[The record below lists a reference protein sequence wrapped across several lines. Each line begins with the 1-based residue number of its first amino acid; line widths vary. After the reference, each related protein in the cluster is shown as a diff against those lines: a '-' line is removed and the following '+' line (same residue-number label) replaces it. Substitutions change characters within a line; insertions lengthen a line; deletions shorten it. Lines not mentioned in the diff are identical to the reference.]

1 MFNFKFLFL
10 VLLVLTG
17 CENSN
22 NHHLENVTQLS
33 FEGDNGEAYFN
44 ADNSKVIFQS
54 KRNNNE
60 CDKLYIVDIDG
71 KNFNEF
77 PLKDGAFTCAYF
89 SLDDRYIFFSSTMHL
104 GQECPEIY
112 KDPNPRK
119 YIWPLRDYE
128 VFRYANGEVVQLT
141 NHPGYNAETTI
152 HPTEERL
159 IFTSLRDGDIN
170 LFEMD
175 YNGENIIQITTEYG
189 YDGGAFYSPEGDR
202 IVWRAWYPSTQEQ
215 KDQWKNNLTKKF
227 IESVPLDIYV
237 AQRDGSN
244 KIRLT
249 DNGATNWAPSWHP
262 DGKHIVFSSN
272 MDDWRDDYNA
282 YGSNFEIYM
291 INIMS
296 KKLIRLTENNTFDSF
311 PVFSK
316 DGKKLVFSSNREADN
331 PRNTNIFIADIVNK

>member
-1 MFNFKFLFL
+1 MFSFRLFAL
-10 VLLVLTG
+10 IILFYG
-17 CENSN
+17 CEQPVNY
-22 NHHLENVTQLS
+22 HLENVTQLS
-33 FEGDNGEAYFN
+33 FQGDNGEAYFN

-71 KNFNEF
+71 NNFTEF
-77 PLKDGAFTCAYF
+77 PLKDGAFTCAYY

-104 GQECPEIY
+104 GQECPDIY

-128 VFRYANGEVVQLT
+128 IFRYANGKAVQLT

-152 HPTEERL
+152 HPTEEKV

-175 YNGENIIQITTEYG
+175 YNGENVIQITTEYG

-202 IVWRAWYPSTQEQ
+202 IVWRAWYPSTQEE

-237 AQRDGSN
+237 AQRDGSK

-249 DNGATNWAPSWHP
+249 YNGATNWAPSWHP
-262 DGKHIVFSSN
+262 DGEHIVFSSN

-282 YGSNFEIYM
+282 YGSNFELYM
-291 INIMS
+291 INIKT
-296 KKLIRLTENNTFDSF
+296 KKLIRLTENTTFDSF

-316 DGKKLVFSSNREADN
+316 DGKKLAFSSNRDAEN

>member
-1 MFNFKFLFL
+1 MFNFRFLFL
-10 VLLVLTG
+10 IFLVITG

-22 NHHLENVTQLS
+22 NYHLKNVTQLTFS
-33 FEGDNGEAYFN
+33 GDNGEAYFN
-44 ADNSKVIFQS
+44 ADDSKVIFQS

-60 CDKLYIVDIDG
+60 CDKLYIVDVDG
-71 KNFNEF
+71 KNFTEF

-104 GQECPEIY
+104 GQECPEVY

-152 HPTEERL
+152 HPTEERI

-175 YNGENIIQITTEYG
+175 YNGENVIQITSEYG

-202 IVWRAWYPSTQEQ
+202 IVWRAWYPSTKEE

-227 IESVPLDIYV
+227 VESVPLDIYV
-237 AQRDGSN
+237 AQRDGSK

-249 DNGATNWAPSWHP
+249 NNGATNWAPSWHP

-272 MDDWRDDYNA
+272 MDDWREDYNT
-282 YGSNFEIYM
+282 YGSNFEIYI
-291 INIMS
+291 INI
-296 KKLIRLTENNTFDSF
+296 KTKQLIRLTDNKTFDSF
-311 PVFSK
+311 PVLSK
-316 DGKKLVFSSNREADN
+316 DGKKLVFSSNRDADN
-331 PRNTNIFIADIVNK
+331 PRNTNIFIADIIEK